1 MQSIENNS
9 RINGQFLGIKR
20 WMCMRS
26 VDEEQD
32 NCSSLSN
39 NNDQSSSEYNDKI
52 QALCWTDI
60 ADGTESGN
68 SFASSSLEIEV
79 LKLPYSRAVEHV
91 FSTLDTGFVD
101 HQQNSLHCCIEAST
115 ILRYNRH
122 ETS

>member
-1 MQSIENNS
+1 
-9 RINGQFLGIKR
+9 
-20 WMCMRS
+20 MRS

-32 NCSSLSN
+32 NCNSLSN
-39 NNDQSSSEYNDKI
+39 NNDQSSSEYDKI
-52 QALCWTDI
+52 QALHWRDI

-68 SFASSSLEIEV
+68 SFVPSSLEIEI

-101 HQQNSLHCCIEAST
+101 HQQNSLQCCIEAST

-122 ETS
+122 DETS